1 LSSEHYKE
9 IIESVEINL
18 SHLIIKTDNK
28 MNNRRTTLGP
38 ISQSTANSRAGQLSR
53 PSIGPSRTSN
63 AADGFPLKLPRQS
76 LAGPPTA
83 SRVSFGGNN
92 MGGNMMAKKSVA
104 PASR

>member
-1 LSSEHYKE
+1 
-9 IIESVEINL
+9 
-18 SHLIIKTDNK
+18 

-53 PSIGPSRTSN
+53 PSIGPSKTSN

-83 SRVSFGGNN
+83 SRVSFGGN
-92 MGGNMMAKKSVA
+92 MIAKKSVA
-104 PASR
+104 PASRYITLCTHVINEFEIRNT